1 MAPKQIA
8 VAQALYH
15 VIPFI
20 PMTVEIVAPELVLI
34 VLMPMNM
41 TAAKPILTTAE
52 MRVLVPAQNVPTLP
66 LKLVA
71 RCSMTN
77 VATCVLLARTAL
89 KIIFAPWGSVCY
101 GPVILLGLTQTM
113 VVIAIVVPMTQIVMD
128 LTKKTTK
135 CYMNATDLISGAIQ
149 NLNAMVAMP

>member
-52 MRVLVPAQNVPTLP
+52 MRVLVRHKMSRPYHSNLWQG
-66 LKLVA
+66 
-71 RCSMTN
+71 
-77 VATCVLLARTAL
+77 VL
-89 KIIFAPWGSVCY
+89 
-101 GPVILLGLTQTM
+101 
-113 VVIAIVVPMTQIVMD
+113 
-128 LTKKTTK
+128 
-135 CYMNATDLISGAIQ
+135 
-149 NLNAMVAMP
+149 